1 VRATTLL
8 SAPARI
14 VQFFER
20 ELKSETRLPLDTS
33 IPFDVATHRALHAS
47 ENEEPLRPASLWV
60 IVLIHSSAQSA
71 TIRAAIAGVKPSSC

>member
-33 IPFDVATHRALHAS
+33 IPFDVATH
-47 ENEEPLRPASLWV
+47 
-60 IVLIHSSAQSA
+60 
-71 TIRAAIAGVKPSSC
+71 